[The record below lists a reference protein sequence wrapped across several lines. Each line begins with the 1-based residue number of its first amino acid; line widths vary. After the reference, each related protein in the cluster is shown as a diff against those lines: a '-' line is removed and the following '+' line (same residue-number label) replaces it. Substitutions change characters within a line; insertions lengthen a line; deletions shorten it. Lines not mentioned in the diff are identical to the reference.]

1 VGVSGGCFM
10 KGTAVIRSNVFVKC
24 HIVVFI
30 QLLVIIKQTVQD
42 TFNSI
47 AATTNCPYRTCLS
60 ISHSLM

>member
-1 VGVSGGCFM
+1 M

-24 HIVVFI
+24 DIVVFI
-30 QLLVIIKQTVQD
+30 QLLVIIKQIVQD

-47 AATTNCPYRTCLS
+47 ATTNCPYRTCLS